1 MCQTE
6 GGKAERGGVEK
17 GGVTE
22 CMCARACMRVR
33 ERARQRMGVAGCEV
47 CSCGVGGA
55 GGHIGD
61 VHPSD
66 R

>member
-1 MCQTE
+1 M
-6 GGKAERGGVEK
+6 
-17 GGVTE
+17 TE